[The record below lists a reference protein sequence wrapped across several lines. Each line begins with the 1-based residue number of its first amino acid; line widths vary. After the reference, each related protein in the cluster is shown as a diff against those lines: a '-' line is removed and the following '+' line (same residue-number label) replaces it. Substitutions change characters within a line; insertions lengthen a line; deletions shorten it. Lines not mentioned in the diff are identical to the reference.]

1 MKYFYYAILFLVS
14 SLLTNAQDIGGTPI
28 SAENSIKRGNTDTET
43 ITISKTTINNT
54 TAKSAGATAAL
65 TGTSQEVGITE
76 GQLSVSLSGGAG
88 YVIPIAVPPGINNV
102 VPKISLAYNS
112 MAGNGLAGYGWN
124 ISGVSAITRIPRTKF
139 HDNAV
144 GGVNLDANDRF
155 ALDGQR
161 LILKSGV
168 YGANNTEYE
177 TENFSNVKIKAIGV
191 SPLGANYGPASFLV
205 EYPDGSKAEYGA
217 STDSRSI
224 TAWGITYWENAQG
237 VRISYNYLLANN
249 NLSVEYIK
257 YGSTG
262 VNTPINQI
270 RFVYKIRERP
280 EQSYVAGQSILMNT
294 ILSEIKT
301 IGNGIGFRNYVLDY
315 DVNLLAYE
323 RLKSITEKSGDAS
336 KSYNPTVFSYGE
348 TPLSLTKSRINIYN
362 TEEVSIVKTES
373 VSGDFDGDGF
383 MDYLLYPKDSKTKIT
398 IYNDLRNASALGI
411 GYPVNIGFFQ
421 DIFPSTWLMANGKIS
436 SRQGITAVHPVTSPQ
451 GNIAFKTY
459 SFSAPFLYQPVT
471 RIVNFPTYTRSAGCK
486 EFYSG
491 NQVGCQE
498 ITEEQVISKKYLSGD
513 FNGDGLTDVIAIDNS
528 GYSNLYCDSNDN
540 NGCYTYGGDQQYYP
554 NQVYFI
560 DLNITLA
567 SNYLKN
573 IGTLQNKITYASDVR
588 VIDFNGDGRSDFMI
602 RENGSIFVYTMSQTY
617 GLVLLTSKTDAD
629 IFLNRKFLVGD
640 YNGDGKTDFITP
652 KFAENSTYHT
662 EWYKFTSNGTNFV
675 KEEQNYPQV
684 NYQAIVN
691 SNSHYIPM
699 DYDNDGKT
707 DIVALTCYLPPNT
720 TANYV
725 YVKFAVAYNKN
736 GVFNYTENVGS
747 NAIFTAEE
755 VGFDYLSLPIF
766 YSSNQPNR
774 KLEIALMRNDKII
787 YFQSQK
793 DFSIDKLLKSITT
806 GNGVKES
813 ITYKSLVYDI
823 SEEDVSVY
831 TSVPNISSYPNT
843 DILTAPSFQVV
854 SMFEKESAT
863 VYKKQLFSYTG
874 ATFNLEGMGFLG
886 FRATMRT
893 NWFDDYGKI
902 ISSISKF
909 DPNLRG
915 ANTENYTYEGLISPE
930 VTAYQS
936 AVNMNRPSTVIVDYS
951 VIDDYDTVL
960 ATKSIKIVPGV
971 TIAPGG
977 DYVWIARITPD
988 YDSTGFAE
996 TNTSPP
1002 YGLISKSLSFYETSL
1017 SPTKVYKSR
1026 NIKSNSYNILENTST
1041 ETTTEYDAYNNPTE
1055 SITKLKNG
1063 GITEQTTTSSITY
1076 AIPYTTS
1083 RPISKTQ
1090 TVTSSG
1096 DSMSTK
1102 ETYGYGTGTESNLL
1116 KKIEK
1121 WGNNT
1126 NSIREENVYD
1136 VFGNITKKTITAGS
1150 ESRITDYEYN
1160 PASPYNG
1167 RFLTKSTDVERLSTM
1182 FTYNA
1187 NNGLLDSETNPYNLT
1202 TTYLYDSW
1210 FKKTRKTDYLGKYN
1224 TYSYTRSGNVNTL
1237 VTTTGDSDGSKSEE
1251 LFDDLGRKI
1260 RTGIKDIQGNMFYK
1274 DFKYDIYD
1282 RNYSTSEPHTGSASL
1297 WSTTEYDLYSRP
1309 QTVTNFTGK
1318 VVNITYDKLIT
1329 TVTDGSTGNI
1339 KTATKNAIGNVI
1351 TMTEAPIGGTINYT
1365 YFANGNL
1372 KETNY
1377 SGNKISITQ
1386 DGWGRKTSLTD
1397 PSAGTYSYKYNALGE
1412 QTEETT
1418 PNGTT
1423 VFNLES
1429 TTGKLT
1435 SKTIVGTNTN
1445 TSTVYTYNAL
1455 PDNKML
1461 QKTVYTDVGDGNKT
1475 ITTEF
1480 TYDAQKRL
1488 VTTKE
1493 ITGYGAEF
1501 TKTIGYDNWG
1511 RVNAETSEA
1520 KLNSKTSTTGVKH
1533 NYKNGY
1539 AYSMENS
1546 SNTVVY
1552 YKTDEVNSR
1561 GQLKKGTLGNGIVI
1575 NNTYDANDFGYLAN
1589 TKHSLGTITTMELST
1604 DFNVQRGNLMSRTNS
1619 LFGTSE
1625 VFEYDNQDRLTKYPN
1640 ALGVQVSQTYEDD
1653 GRIKANTL
1661 GTYNYANTAKKYQNT
1676 SITLS
1681 PEATGYYANRE
1692 GIYNDSMEDSSGWAL
1707 TDSNISFDK
1716 STPAHSGNT
1725 SLKITNVAGVSERVI
1740 HANSWVKINNTVPT
1754 EYTYSA
1760 WVKSDGPQ
1768 AEIFLF
1774 MKTENEIAYFTQIDN
1789 KVSNTV
1795 NQWTQIT
1802 GTFMVPANIKRLN
1815 IRLDNNGTGSVWYD
1829 DVMIRKTNN
1838 TALVDKEIPDSDY
1851 KDRQLNITYN
1861 TFKSPVEIREAGID
1875 KISFTYNDNNNRS
1888 VMFYGSLDATKH
1900 LRPIHKHYS
1909 ADGTMEIKHNIQT
1922 GEIEFVTYMGGD
1934 GYSAPLIYKKSYNSG
1949 GISQDQILYLHRD
1962 YQGSILA
1969 ITNQAGTVLEKR
1981 LFDAWGTIVSVQ
1993 DGAGN
1998 VLNGLTILDR
2008 GYTGHEHL
2016 QSVGLI
2022 HMNGRLYDSKL
2033 HRFLQADNYVQDP
2046 TNPQNFN
2053 RYGYCINNPLKY
2065 TDKNGEW
2072 FGLDDLVV
2080 AAFSF
2085 AIGYVSSG
2093 LTTGDWGWKSVQSGL
2108 ISAVTGWIAYNTLG
2122 ASTFSDSCVS
2132 GNVGMWNFIG
2142 SSAASAAIG
2151 AFMPPVGIPI
2161 GDWTVSISPS
2171 IAFGNVSGVGA
2182 SLSVTYS
2189 SGDFSFSGGIGIMSN
2204 SNYNGFG
2211 KNGLE
2216 IRKSILMSYDD
2227 GRTGFSL
2234 GTNFWSGTDGM
2245 KDFTQRTGV
2254 VGLHFGDFR
2263 AMYENDGGLGISQSR
2278 LGDRNDSFRTA
2289 ALNLSVGEFSAG
2301 FNLFTGQR
2309 SRTDQETE
2317 EASTHSYKD
2326 RFGVNH
2332 KNAPVNEIGTK
2343 YRLGALTFGYGGY
2356 RVGVNS
2362 EHIRHAIQNSI
2373 IHRAINDNEFTNTS
2387 WYWKGYVQYKTSNIF
2402 TSW

>member
-1 MKYFYYAILFLVS
+1 MKHFYYTILFLAFA
-14 SLLTNAQDIGGTPI
+14 LLANAQDIEGTPI
-28 SAENSIKRGNTDTET
+28 SAENSIKRVNTDTET
-43 ITISKTTINNT
+43 ITSGSKIAINNT
-54 TAKSAGATAAL
+54 TAKSAGATTVL

-76 GQLSVSLSGGAG
+76 GQLSVSLSGGAS

-102 VPKISLAYNS
+102 MPKVSLTYNS
-112 MAGNGLAGYGWN
+112 MGGNGVAGYGWN

-144 GGVNLDANDRF
+144 GGVNLDINDRF

-161 LILKSGV
+161 LVLKSGV

-177 TENFSNVKIKAIGV
+177 TENFSNLKIKSIGV

-217 STDSRSI
+217 TNDSRSI
-224 TAWGITYWENAQG
+224 TTWGITYWENAQG
-237 VRISYNYLLANN
+237 VRISYNYLLNNN
-249 NLSVEYIK
+249 NLNVEYIK

-262 VNTPINQI
+262 LNTPINQI

-280 EQSYVAGQSILMNT
+280 EQSYVGGQSILLNT

-301 IGNGIGFRNYVLDY
+301 IGNGLGFRNYFLDY
-315 DVNLLAYE
+315 DINLLAYE
-323 RLKSITEKSGDAS
+323 RLKSVTEKSGDGS

-362 TEEVSIVKTES
+362 TEEVSIAKTES
-373 VSGDFDGDGF
+373 ISGDFDGDGF

-436 SRQGITAVHPVTSPQ
+436 SRQGITAVHPVNSPQ
-451 GNIAFKTY
+451 GNIEFKTY

-471 RIVNFPTYTRSAGCK
+471 RIVNFPTYTRSAGCQR
-486 EFYSG
+486 YVPG
-491 NQVGCQE
+491 QGCQE
-498 ITEEQVISKKYLSGD
+498 ITEEQIISKKYLSGD

-540 NGCYTYGGDQQYYP
+540 NECYTYGGDQQYYP
-554 NQVYFI
+554 NQVYFV

-567 SNYLKN
+567 TNYLKN
-573 IGTLQNKITYASDVR
+573 IGTLQNRITYASDVR

-617 GLVLLTSKTDAD
+617 GLVLLTSKMDTD
-629 IFLNRKFLVGD
+629 IFLNRKLLVGD

-652 KFAENSTYHT
+652 KFAENTTWHT
-662 EWYKFTSNGTNFV
+662 EWCKFTSNGTNFI

-684 NYQAIVN
+684 NYQVIAN
-691 SNSHYIPM
+691 NNSHYIPM

-707 DIVALTCYLPPNT
+707 DIVALTCHLPPNT

-736 GVFNYTENVGS
+736 GVFNYTENIGS
-747 NAIFTAEE
+747 NAIYTSEE
-755 VGFDYLSLPIF
+755 VGFDFLSLPIF
-766 YSSNQPNR
+766 YNSNQPNR
-774 KLEIALMRNDKII
+774 KLEVALMRNNKIL

-813 ITYKSLVYDI
+813 ITYKPLVYDI
-823 SEEDVSVY
+823 SEEDVSPY
-831 TSVPNISSYPNT
+831 ASVSGISSYPNI
-843 DILTAPSFQVV
+843 DIITAPSFQVV
-854 SMFEKESAT
+854 SMFEKQSAA

-874 ATFNLEGMGFLG
+874 ATFNLEGLGFLG
-886 FRATMRT
+886 FRSTMRT
-893 NWFDDYGKI
+893 NWFEEYGKI

-915 ANTENYTYEGLISPE
+915 ANTENYAYEGMISPE
-930 VTAYQS
+930 VVAYQS
-936 AVNMNRPSTVIVDYS
+936 AANMNRPSTMIVDYS

-977 DYVWIARITPD
+977 DYTWIARITPD
-988 YDSTGFAE
+988 YDSTGFSE
-996 TNTSPP
+996 TNTTPP

-1017 SPTKVYKSR
+1017 STNKVYKIR
-1026 NIKSNSYNILENTST
+1026 NIKSNTYNILDNTSA

-1055 SITKLKNG
+1055 SIIKLKNG
-1063 GITEQTTTSSITY
+1063 GITEQTTTSNITY
-1076 AIPYTTS
+1076 ASPHTTS

-1090 TVTSSG
+1090 NVTSSG
-1096 DSMSTK
+1096 DSMNTK
-1102 ETYGYGTGTESNLL
+1102 ETYEYGTGTESNLL

-1167 RFLTKSTDVERLSTM
+1167 RFLTKSTDVERLSTT

-1297 WSTTEYDLYSRP
+1297 WSTIDYDLYSRP
-1309 QTVTNFTGK
+1309 KTVTNFTGK
-1318 VVNITYDKLIT
+1318 VLSMVYDKLIT
-1329 TVTDGSTGNI
+1329 IKTDGSTGNI
-1339 KTATKNAIGNVI
+1339 KTSTKNAIGNVI
-1351 TMTEAPIGGTINYT
+1351 TMTEAPIGGTINYV

-1377 SGNKISITQ
+1377 AGNKITITQ

-1397 PSAGTYSYKYNALGE
+1397 PSSGTYSYEYNALGE
-1412 QTEETT
+1412 QIKETT

-1423 VFNLES
+1423 IYNLEP

-1435 SKTIVGTNTN
+1435 SKTIVGTNTH
-1445 TSTVYTYNAL
+1445 TSTVYIYNAL

-1480 TYDAQKRL
+1480 TYDTQKRL
-1488 VTTKE
+1488 ITTKE
-1493 ITGYGAEF
+1493 VNGYGAEF
-1501 TKTIGYDNWG
+1501 IKTIDYDNWG
-1511 RVNAETSEA
+1511 RVNGETNEA
-1520 KLNSKTSTTGVKH
+1520 KLNGKTSTVNVKH
-1533 NYKNGY
+1533 TYKNGY
-1539 AYSMENS
+1539 AYTMENS
-1546 SNTVVY
+1546 SNTVIY
-1552 YKTDEVNSR
+1552 WKTDEVNAR
-1561 GQLKKGTLGNGIVI
+1561 GQLTKVTLGNGIVI
-1575 NNTYDANDFGYLAN
+1575 NNTYDANGFGYLAN
-1589 TKHSLGTITTMELST
+1589 TKHSLGTITTMELGT
-1604 DFNVQRGNLMSRTNS
+1604 DFNTQRGNLISRTNS
-1619 LFGTSE
+1619 LFATSE

-1640 ALGVQVSQTYEDD
+1640 ALGIQVLQSYEDD

-1661 GTYNYANTAKKYQNT
+1661 GTYNYANTNKKYQNT

-1681 PEATGYYANRE
+1681 PEASGYYANRE
-1692 GIYNDSMEDSSGWAL
+1692 GVYNDSMEDSSEWTL
-1707 TDSNISFDK
+1707 TDSNISIDK

-1725 SLKITNVAGVSERVI
+1725 SLKITNIAGVSERVI

-1774 MKTENEIAYFTQIDN
+1774 MKAENETAYFTQVDS
-1789 KVSNTV
+1789 KVSNTI

-1802 GTFMVPANIKRLN
+1802 GTFMVPANIKKLN
-1815 IRLDNNGTGSVWYD
+1815 IRLDNNGTGNVWFD
-1829 DVMIRKTNN
+1829 DVVIRKTNN
-1838 TALVDKEIPDSDY
+1838 SALVNKEIQDSDY
-1851 KDRQLNITYN
+1851 KDRQLNISYN
-1861 TFKSPVEIREAGID
+1861 TFKSPVEISEAGVD
-1875 KISFTYNDNNNRS
+1875 KISFAYNDNNNRS
-1888 VMFYGSLDATKH
+1888 VMFYGSLDADKN
-1900 LRPIHKHYS
+1900 LRPIRKHYS
-1909 ADGTMEIKHNIQT
+1909 ADGTMEIKQNIKT
-1922 GEIEFVTYMGGD
+1922 GEIEFVTYIGGD
-1934 GYSAPLIYKKSYNSG
+1934 GYSAPLVYKKVYDNA

-1969 ITNQAGTVLEKR
+1969 ITNQAGDLKEKR
-1981 LFDAWGTIVSVQ
+1981 LFDAWGNIVKVQ

-1998 VLNGLTILDR
+1998 ILAGLTILDR

-2022 HMNGRLYDSKL
+2022 HMNGRLYDPKL
-2033 HRFLQADNYVQDP
+2033 HRFIQPDNYVQDP
-2046 TNPQNFN
+2046 TNTQNFN

-2093 LTTGDWGWKSVQSGL
+2093 LTTGNWGWKSVQSGL

-2263 AMYENDGGLGISQSR
+2263 AMYENDGGLGISQAR

-2373 IHRAINDNEFTNTS
+2373 IHRAINDNEFMNTS

>member
-1 MKYFYYAILFLVS
+1 MKQFYYTTLFLVF
-14 SLLTNAQDIGGTPI
+14 SLLANAQDVEGTPI
-28 SAENSIKRGNTDTET
+28 SAENSIKRIVTNTEI
-43 ITISKTTINNT
+43 ITNNTKINTSNT
-54 TAKSAGATAAL
+54 TAKSAAPTAV

-76 GQLSVSLSGGAG
+76 GQLSVSLSGGAS
-88 YVIPIAVPPGINNV
+88 YTIPIAVPPGINGV

-112 MAGNGLAGYGWN
+112 QGGNGVAGYGWN
-124 ISGVSAITRIPRTKF
+124 ISGLSAIIRIPRTKF

-144 GGVNLDANDRF
+144 GGVNLDTNDRF

-168 YGANNTEYE
+168 YGANNSEYE
-177 TENFSNVKIKAIGV
+177 TENFSNLKIKAIGV

-205 EYPDGSKAEYGA
+205 EYPDGSKAEYG
-217 STDSRSI
+217 STNDSRSI
-224 TAWGITYWENAQG
+224 TTWSITYWENAQG

-249 NLSVEYIK
+249 NLSIEYIK
-257 YGSTG
+257 YGSMG

-270 RFVYKIRERP
+270 RFVYKTR
-280 EQSYVAGQSILMNT
+280 QSSEKSYIGGLSTVMNT

-301 IGNGIGFRNYVLDY
+301 TGNALGFRNYVLDY
-315 DVNLLAYE
+315 DINSLAYE
-323 RLKSITEKSGDAS
+323 RLKSVTEKSGDES
-336 KSYNPTVFSYGE
+336 KSYNPTVFIYGE
-348 TPLSLTKSRINIYN
+348 TPLSLTKSTIDIYN
-362 TEEVSIVKTES
+362 TEEVSIAKTES
-373 VSGDFDGDGF
+373 LSGDFDGDGF

-398 IYNDLRNASALGI
+398 IYSDLRNASTLNI

-554 NQVYFI
+554 NQVYFV

-567 SNYLKN
+567 TNYLKN

-617 GLVLLTSKTDAD
+617 GLLLLTSKTDTD
-629 IFLNRKFLVGD
+629 IFLNRQCLVGD

-652 KFAENSTYHT
+652 KFAQAYDHHT
-662 EWYKFTSNGTNFV
+662 EWYKFTSTGTAFV
-675 KEEQNYPQV
+675 KEEENYPGV
-684 NYQAIVN
+684 VYYPVVN
-691 SNSHYIPM
+691 SSNNTAMHNIPL
-699 DYDNDGKT
+699 DYNNDGKT
-707 DIVALTCYLPPNT
+707 DIVTFFCSSPYNNATD
-720 TANYV
+720 
-725 YVKFAVAYNKN
+725 VKFSVMYNKKGSFQYT
-736 GVFNYTENVGS
+736 GVVNETLLYSG
-747 NAIFTAEE
+747 IQ
-755 VGFDYLSLPIF
+755 VGFDILSLPIF
-766 YSSNQPNR
+766 YNSNQPNR
-774 KLEIALMRNDKII
+774 KLEVALMRNNKIL

-793 DFSIDKLLKSITT
+793 DFSLDKLLKSITT

-813 ITYKSLVYDI
+813 ITYKPLVYDI

-831 TSVPNISSYPNT
+831 SSVPNISSYPNT

-854 SMFEKESAT
+854 SMFEKESTT
-863 VYKKQLFSYTG
+863 VYKKQLFSYTE
-874 ATFNLEGMGFLG
+874 ATFNMEGLGFLG

-915 ANTENYTYEGLISPE
+915 ANIENYVYEGLISPE

-936 AVNMNRPSTVIVDYS
+936 AANMNRPSTVIVDYS

-977 DYVWIARITPD
+977 DYTWIARITPD

-1017 SPTKVYKSR
+1017 SSTKVYKSR
-1026 NIKSNSYNILENTST
+1026 NIKSNAYNILENTST

-1055 SITKLKNG
+1055 AITKLKNG
-1063 GITEQTTTSSITY
+1063 GITEQTTISSITY
-1076 AIPYTTS
+1076 ATPYTAS
-1083 RPISKTQ
+1083 RPINKTQ

-1096 DSMSTK
+1096 DSMNTK
-1102 ETYGYGTGTESNLL
+1102 ETYAYGTGTESNLL

-1126 NSIREENVYD
+1126 SSITEENVYD
-1136 VFGNITKKTITAGS
+1136 IFGNITKKTITAGP
-1150 ESRITDYEYN
+1150 ESRVTDYEYN
-1160 PASPYNG
+1160 PVSPYNG
-1167 RFLTKSTDVERLSTM
+1167 RFLTKSIDVERLSTI
-1182 FTYNA
+1182 FTYNG
-1187 NNGLLDSETNPYNLT
+1187 NNGLLDSETNSYNLT

-1210 FKKTRKTDYLGKYN
+1210 FKKTRATDYLGKYN
-1224 TYSYTRSGNVNTL
+1224 TYSYVRSGNVNTL

-1260 RTGIKDIQGNMFYK
+1260 RTGIKDIQGNMSYK

-1282 RNYSTSEPHTGSASL
+1282 RNYSSSEPHTGSASL

-1309 QTVTNFTGK
+1309 QTITSFSGK
-1318 VVNITYDKLIT
+1318 IMNMAYDKLIT
-1329 TVTDGSTGNI
+1329 TITDGSTGNI
-1339 KTATKNAIGNVI
+1339 KTTTKNAIGNVI
-1351 TMTEAPIGGTINYT
+1351 TINDAPIGGIITYT

-1377 SGNKISITQ
+1377 AGNKITITQ
-1386 DGWGRKTSLTD
+1386 DGWGRKISLTD
-1397 PSAGTYSYKYNALGE
+1397 PSAGSYVYEYNTLGE
-1412 QTEETT
+1412 QTKETT

-1423 VFNLES
+1423 VYNLEP

-1435 SKTIVGTNTN
+1435 SKTIIGTNTN
-1445 TSTVYTYNAL
+1445 TSTVYTYNTF

-1461 QKTVYTDVGDGNKT
+1461 KKMVYTDTGNGNKT
-1475 ITTEF
+1475 ITTEY
-1480 TYDAQKRL
+1480 TYDTQKRL
-1488 VTTKE
+1488 AAIKE

-1501 TKTIGYDNWG
+1501 SKTISYDNWG
-1511 RVNAETSEA
+1511 RINAETSEA
-1520 KLNSKTSTTGVKH
+1520 KLNGKTSTTGVKH

-1539 AYSMENS
+1539 AYSIENS
-1546 SNTVVY
+1546 ANTVVY
-1552 YKTDEVNSR
+1552 CKTEEVNSR
-1561 GQLKKGTLGNGIVI
+1561 GQLTKATLGNGIVI
-1575 NNTYDANDFGYLAN
+1575 NNTYDANGFGYLAN
-1589 TKHSLGTITTMELST
+1589 TKHTLGTAITMELGT
-1604 DFNVQRGNLMSRTNS
+1604 DFNAQRGNLTSRTNS

-1640 ALGVQVSQTYEDD
+1640 ALGIQVSQTYEDD

-1681 PEATGYYANRE
+1681 SEATGYYANRE
-1692 GIYNDSMEDSSGWAL
+1692 GIYNESMEDFSEWVL

-1716 STPAHSGNT
+1716 STPAHSGNA

-1740 HANSWVKINNTVPT
+1740 HTNTWIKINNIVPT

-1774 MKTENEIAYFTQIDN
+1774 MKTENETAYFTQIDN
-1789 KVSNTV
+1789 KVSNIV

-1802 GTFMVPANIKRLN
+1802 GTFMVPANIKKLN
-1815 IRLDNNGTGSVWYD
+1815 IRLDNNGAGNVWFD

-1838 TALVDKEIPDSDY
+1838 VALVNKEIPDKDY
-1851 KDRQLNITYN
+1851 NDRQLNINYN
-1861 TFKSPVEIREAGID
+1861 VFKSPVEISEAGVD
-1875 KISFTYNDNNNRS
+1875 KISFSYNDNNNRS
-1888 VMFYGSLDATKH
+1888 VMFYGSLDADKN

-1909 ADGTMEIKHNIQT
+1909 SDGTIEIKQNIQT
-1922 GEIEFVTYMGGD
+1922 GEIEFITYIGGD
-1934 GYSAPLIYKKSYNSG
+1934 GYSAPLLYKKSYNSA

-1981 LFDAWGTIVSVQ
+1981 LFDAWGAIVKIQ
-1993 DGAGN
+1993 DGSGN
-1998 VLNGLTILDR
+1998 ILNTLTILDR

-2016 QSVGLI
+2016 QSEGLI
-2022 HMNGRLYDSKL
+2022 HMNGRLYDSRL
-2033 HRFLQADNYVQDP
+2033 HRFLQPDNYVQDP
-2046 TNPQNFN
+2046 INTQNYN
-2053 RYGYCINNPLKY
+2053 RYGYVLNNPLAY
-2065 TDKNGEW
+2065 TDKTGEFFSSLTGLFETLKNVFTHGVNFKDYDYSMTSKAW
-2072 FGLDDLVV
+2072 KIDMGLFQGNFGQILSRFTWEQPQAMLGYG
-2080 AAFSF
+2080 FS
-2085 AIGYVSSG
+2085 
-2093 LTTGDWGWKSVQSGL
+2093 
-2108 ISAVTGWIAYNTLG
+2108 
-2122 ASTFSDSCVS
+2122 
-2132 GNVGMWNFIG
+2132 
-2142 SSAASAAIG
+2142 
-2151 AFMPPVGIPI
+2151 GIHNLA
-2161 GDWTVSISPS
+2161 G
-2171 IAFGNVSGVGA
+2171 GVK
-2182 SLSVTYS
+2182 SVTYYGGATAVESYS
-2189 SGDFSFSGGIGIMSN
+2189 SGWGGFTLGSYINGNEGLQADPNNSLFQHEYGHYLQSQKFGIFYMQKFAIPSLLDTWG
-2204 SNYNGFG
+2204 NG
-2211 KNGLE
+2211 
-2216 IRKSILMSYDD
+2216 DHH
-2227 GRTGFSL
+2227 
-2234 GTNFWSGTDGM
+2234 
-2245 KDFTQRTGV
+2245 
-2254 VGLHFGDFR
+2254 LHFAEQDANSR
-2263 AMYENDGGLGISQSR
+2263 AFTYFNKHIENYTGWNPINTIVGYDWSKPY
-2278 LGDRNDSFRTA
+2278 NDIA
-2289 ALNLSVGEFSAG
+2289 NQMALSNNLSHIKWYDFA
-2301 FNLFTGQR
+2301 LLLT
-2309 SRTDQETE
+2309 TDFVI
-2317 EASTHSYKD
+2317 S
-2326 RFGVNH
+2326 GIVN
-2332 KNAPVNEIGTK
+2332 
-2343 YRLGALTFGYGGY
+2343 
-2356 RVGVNS
+2356 
-2362 EHIRHAIQNSI
+2362 QSI
-2373 IHRAINDNEFTNTS
+2373 N
-2387 WYWKGYVQYKTSNIF
+2387 K
-2402 TSW
+2402 